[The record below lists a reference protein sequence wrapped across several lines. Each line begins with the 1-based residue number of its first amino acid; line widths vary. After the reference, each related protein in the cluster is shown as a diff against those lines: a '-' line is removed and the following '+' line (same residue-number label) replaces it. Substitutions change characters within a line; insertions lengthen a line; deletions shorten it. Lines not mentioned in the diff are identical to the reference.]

1 MISLKTFHLFFITV
15 SIVITIYYGIFEI
28 TDPSSPGMISNIL
41 AGLSFLFSA
50 GLTVYGVSVFNKFKQ
65 I

>member
-28 TDPSSPGMISNIL
+28 TDPSSPGMISNLL

>member
-28 TDPSSPGMISNIL
+28 TDPSIPGMISNIL

>member
-41 AGLSFLFSA
+41 AGLSFLFSV